1 MRYALEN
8 TDDVILA
15 ELGQRLT
22 AARLARNLKQD
33 ELAERAGLSKRTLE
47 RMETGHSVQLSNFIR
62 ALRGLGLL
70 ENLEQFI
77 PEALPSPL
85 AQLKL
90 RKKQRHRASTP
101 RGATRAPGNW
111 TWNDD
116 KK

>member
-1 MRYALEN
+1 MRYIPEN

-15 ELGQRLT
+15 ELGRRLT

-47 RMETGHSVQLSNFIR
+47 RLETGHSVQLSNFIR

-70 ENLEQFI
+70 ENLDQLV
-77 PEALPSPL
+77 PDAMPSPL

-90 RKKQRHRASTP
+90 RKKQRHRASSPRVATP
-101 RGATRAPGNW
+101 PPESW
-111 TWNDD
+111 TWNEE
-116 KK
+116 K